1 MAISEN
7 DLTLVAHTVRTL
19 SMDAVQRANSGHPG
33 MPMGCADIAAVLWT
47 RIMKYNPHDPQWIN
61 RDRFVL
67 SAGHGSMLL
76 YSMLHLSGYDLSM
89 DDIKNFRQLG
99 SKTPGHPE
107 YGHTVGVETTTGPL
121 GQGFANG
128 VGMAFASKFLGKEFN
143 GESNIIDHYIY
154 AIAGDGCIMEGISSE
169 AASLAG
175 HWQLGNLIYI
185 YDSNRITIE
194 GDTDI
199 TFSED
204 VKGRFEAYN
213 WHVLEID
220 GHNFDEIEEAIFAGQ
235 NEKTKPTLIIAKTN
249 IAKGSAGLEGSADSH
264 GAPLGEDDI
273 RKSKEL
279 MGCAGDESFFVNAR
293 VYEIFE
299 EVRETNL
306 GEYSKWREL
315 FDSSVT
321 GDLKSKWE
329 SFFTTPDVEE
339 LRKVLP
345 KFPLGETVATRGA
358 SGKVIEA
365 LYNNFPNF
373 VGGSADLGPSN
384 KTIVGGVETTGHGKI
399 GRSIHYGVREHAMGA
414 IQNGM
419 TVYGGCLTFSA
430 TFLVFMDYMR
440 PAIRMAA
447 LSGLP
452 SVYVFTHDSLFVGED
467 GPTHQPVEHLA
478 IARAIP
484 NLNVIR
490 PCDGEETRE
499 AWISALT
506 RTDGPTMLVLSR
518 QGLPGI
524 DRIKS
529 EEVENLHRGAYV
541 IFGFQNPDGI
551 IFASGSEVSI
561 AIEASTRLYREF
573 DKKVRVVSFPSWEL
587 FDSQPEEYRKTIM
600 VHGVKKIVVEAGLS
614 MGWERYSGKD
624 ALFITMEGFGCSAPQ
639 ADLEEKFGF
648 NVESLMQR
656 ILEYLG

>member
-7 DLTLVAHTVRTL
+7 DLVAVAKTVRTL
-19 SMDAVQRANSGHPG
+19 SMDAVQEANSGHPG

-47 RIMKYNPHDPQWIN
+47 RIMKYNPQNPNWIN

-76 YSMLHLSGYDLSM
+76 YSMLHLSGYDLSL
-89 DDIKNFRQLG
+89 DDIKNFRQFG

-107 YGHTVGVETTTGPL
+107 YGHTQGVETTTGPL

-128 VGMAFASKFLGKEFN
+128 VGMAFASKFLAGEFN
-143 GESNIIDHYIY
+143 QKADIIDHYIY
-154 AIAGDGCIMEGISSE
+154 AIVGDGCMMEGITSE

-175 HWQLGNLIYI
+175 HLELGNLIYI

-199 TFSED
+199 AFSED
-204 VKGRFEAYN
+204 VKRRFEAYN

-220 GHNFDEIEEAIFAGQ
+220 GHNFDEIEEAVFQGQ
-235 NEKTKPTLIIAKTN
+235 NEKVKPTLIIAKTK
-249 IAKGSAGLEGSADSH
+249 IAKGSAGYEGSEDSH

-273 RKSKEL
+273 KKSKEL
-279 MGCAGDESFFVNAR
+279 MGCDGNEKFHVDSR
-293 VYEIFE
+293 VYEIFA
-299 EVRETNL
+299 EVLETNL
-306 GEYSKWREL
+306 KDYSLWQER
-315 FDSSVT
+315 FDSSVQ
-321 GDLKSKWE
+321 GDLKLKWD
-329 SFFTTPDVEE
+329 SFFSAPSEE
-339 LRKVLP
+339 TLREFLP
-345 KFPLGETVATRGA
+345 TFKSGEKNATRGS

-365 LYNNFPNF
+365 LYKFLPNF
-373 VGGSADLGPSN
+373 IGGSADLGPSN
-384 KTIVGGVETTGHGKI
+384 KTQVSSVETTGKGRV

-419 TVYGGCLTFSA
+419 VVYGGCLTFSA

-478 IARAIP
+478 GARAIP

-506 RTDGPTMLVLSR
+506 RKEGPTMLVLSR
-518 QGLPGI
+518 QGLPELGRN
-524 DRIKS
+524 DS
-529 EEVENLHRGAYV
+529 SSAQNLHRGAYV
-541 IFGFQNPDGI
+541 VVNYQEPHGV
-551 IFASGSEVSI
+551 IFASGSEVSL
-561 AIEASTRLYREF
+561 AIEASKRLNDEF
-573 DKKVRVVSFPSWEL
+573 GKKLRVVSFPSWEL
-587 FDSQPEEYRKTIM
+587 FEVQPESYRKEIL
-600 VHGVKKIVVEAGLS
+600 GKESKKIVVEAGLS
-614 MGWERYSGKD
+614 MGWDRYAGND
-624 ALFITMEGFGCSAPQ
+624 ALFVTMEGFGCSAPQ
-639 ADLEEKFGF
+639 ADLEREFGF
-648 NVESLMQR
+648 NVDFLVTKS
-656 ILEYLG
+656 LEYLG